1 MKKVVLFGALLTSA
15 SAFAGNEDCDHPVLI
30 ENECELFV
38 GPPGPMGPAG
48 PQGEQGPAGEQGKDG
63 ADGKDGRD
71 GRDGKDGRDGRDARD
86 YRREFSRYLAAS
98 SALDIHLPNGEGN
111 RVSFGASHIAGSTGV
126 SVGFAAQSED
136 GKAVTLG
143 FGRSGSETLVK
154 AGFSFEF

>member
-1 MKKVVLFGALLTSA
+1 QGEQGIA
-15 SAFAGNEDCDHPVLI
+15 
-30 ENECELFV
+30 
-38 GPPGPMGPAG
+38 GPMGPAG

>member
-1 MKKVVLFGALLTSA
+1 MVLMAKMDEMEEMAKMVETAEMLETIV
-15 SAFAGNEDCDHPVLI
+15 E
-30 ENECELFV
+30 
-38 GPPGPMGPAG
+38 
-48 PQGEQGPAGEQGKDG
+48 K
-63 ADGKDGRD
+63 
-71 GRDGKDGRDGRDARD
+71 
-86 YRREFSRYLAAS
+86 
-98 SALDIHLPNGEGN
+98 PNGEGN